1 MRLHACAG
9 RYDHGSG
16 RPEVPER
23 LDHMFKVILH
33 YVRDVVKAQR
43 DWNEYLGKLNPTL
56 VQYFIT
62 FYDL

>member
-1 MRLHACAG
+1 M
-9 RYDHGSG
+9 
-16 RPEVPER
+16 PER